1 VRPTEVAV
9 LRNTFF
15 VLHFVSVS
23 LISSTTV
30 DVSDGNILSV
40 LFFVCSNVR
49 QERIVIALS
58 VTALVQQIGFG
69 DAVEYNGLAGIIG
82 SGKTGRTFSES
93 VAVHDSEICPFLG
106 PQPVADVTRV

>member
-1 VRPTEVAV
+1 VPPTEFAV

-40 LFFVCSNVR
+40 LFFVCSNVW
-49 QERIVIALS
+49 QERIVFVLS

-69 DAVEYNGLAGIIG
+69 DAVEYKWVGRYYRKWEDGWDLFRVSCG
-82 SGKTGRTFSES
+82 S
-93 VAVHDSEICPFLG
+93 
-106 PQPVADVTRV
+106 